1 MKMSSLTC
9 GSLGVAFAILA
20 VFLNGCDQGAT
31 GPTDP
36 ASDSNAKAE
45 SHDGHDHD
53 HDGHEGHDHAAHD
66 HTAPHGGHLVEL
78 GRNHEYHAELV
89 DDHDAG
95 SLTVYILDGDMK
107 PLAIEQESI
116 TLVLTANDQTQTFTL
131 NGADAEGTPAFRA
144 NDAELMK
151 MLDAEGASGKL
162 RVTVDG
168 KPFSGTFSH
177 GAHDGHEGHS
187 HDH

>member
-1 MKMSSLTC
+1 MNTMTRTHWSL
-9 GSLGVAFAILA
+9 VAAFAILA
-20 VFLNGCDQGAT
+20 VVLNGCDQAAT
-31 GPTDP
+31 GDNNRSP
-36 ASDSNAKAE
+36 DSAT
-45 SHDGHDHD
+45 STGGHDDHDGHD

-89 DDHDAG
+89 DDHESE

-116 TLVLTANDQTQTFTL
+116 TLILTANGQTQTFSL
-131 NGADAEGTPAFRA
+131 DAADVDGTPVFQSKE
-144 NDAELMK
+144 DAMMT

-162 RVTVDG
+162 RVTVQG

-177 GAHDGHEGHS
+177 EAHDHDGHD